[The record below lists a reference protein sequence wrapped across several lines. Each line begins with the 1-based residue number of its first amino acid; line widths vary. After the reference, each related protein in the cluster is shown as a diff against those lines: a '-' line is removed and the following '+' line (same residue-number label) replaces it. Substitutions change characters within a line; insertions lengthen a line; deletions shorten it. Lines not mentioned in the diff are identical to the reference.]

1 MQWLGWSKCGEAL
14 IETRAS
20 PSLPNQLFAWRQT
33 SIILRAFGCCTL
45 PPKSLNEDD
54 HQKGRGFV
62 DLFITWRNTRH
73 LSGSWPVKLPLQD
86 SPLTWKDEGLTQGVK
101 QDSPPRQMPRCS
113 YLKWYLNFFKPA
125 YFRMRYLLN
134 LRGQWAPT
142 DAKLCCVRS
151 GAGFSPETRTAV
163 SEAAGRARVPHS
175 GLNRGTSLSLL
186 PISRSQPFWEARS
199 FSQNTQSGGWNFYF
213 LTLPVAGEGGGVV
226 PPPLCDHLVVR
237 APTSGA
243 GALGSVLFPA
253 CSGWIQNPMLGNRK
267 EWGNHQTKKNMCMRE
282 QKQREGAICRS

>member
-186 PISRSQPFWEARS
+186 PISHSQPFWEARS
-199 FSQNTQSGGWNFYF
+199 FSQNSQSGGWNFYF
-213 LTLPVAGEGGGVV
+213 LTLPVAGEGGGWCLPLCVTIWWSEH
-226 PPPLCDHLVVR
+226 PPLARELL
-237 APTSGA
+237 AQFS
-243 GALGSVLFPA
+243 SQPA
-253 CSGWIQNPMLGNRK
+253 QDESRTLC
-267 EWGNHQTKKNMCMRE
+267 
-282 QKQREGAICRS
+282 